1 MTPGG
6 GHWAMWPEQPLL
18 VPLLLAVPLA
28 LYLAGWWRAW
38 RAGRREPLR
47 LLAFIAGI
55 DVLMLALGSPLHHVA
70 GEYLLSAHMVQH
82 VLVGD
87 VAPLLLVLGVS
98 GPLTAMVPAWLLR
111 LAGPRWLAFVAWTAA
126 TAGWYVPAAF
136 ERALADPW
144 LHAAMQTT
152 ILLTGLAAWAHIVG
166 IAPRR
171 ASVAGRA
178 AFALGLMA
186 AGMVV
191 SEWLF
196 LSGPLYDVYID
207 QPERLLGL
215 TPTAD
220 QTKAALIMAS
230 EGMITMLTAA
240 ALLMWAH
247 VDRAAADRDVTESAP
262 CAPPESLP

>member
-1 MTPGG
+1 MTLE
-6 GHWAMWPEQPLL
+6 GHWTMWPEHPLL
-18 VPLLLAVPLA
+18 VPFILAVPLA
-28 LYLAGWWRAW
+28 LYLAGWWGAW

-47 LLAFIAGI
+47 LLAFLAGI

-70 GEYLLSAHMVQH
+70 NEYLLSAHMVQH

-87 VAPLLLVLGVS
+87 VAPLLLVLGLT

-111 LAGPRWLAFVAWTAA
+111 LAGPRRLAFLVWTAA
-126 TAGWYVPAAF
+126 TAGWYVPALFA
-136 ERALADPW
+136 RALADPW
-144 LHAAMQTT
+144 LHATMQAT
-152 ILLTGLAAWAHIVG
+152 ILLAGLMAWAHIAG

-171 ASVAGRA
+171 GSAAGRA
-178 AFALGLMA
+178 GFALALLA

-196 LSGPLYDVYID
+196 LTAPGFDVYID

-215 TPTAD
+215 SPTAD
-220 QTKAALIMAS
+220 QTKAALIMGS

-247 VDRAAADRDVTESAP
+247 VDRAVTGGDVTESPP
-262 CAPPESLP
+262 CAPPESSP

>member
-1 MTPGG
+1 VDTGG
-6 GHWAMWPEQPLL
+6 GHWGMWPEDPLL
-18 VPLLLAVPLA
+18 VPLVLAAPLL
-28 LYLAGWWRAW
+28 LYILGWWRHRDRGRGDAL
-38 RAGRREPLR
+38 RA
-47 LLAFIAGI
+47 LAFLAGI
-55 DVLMLALGSPLHHVA
+55 DVLVLALGSPLHHVA
-70 GEYLLSAHMVQH
+70 AEYLLSAHMVQH

-98 GPLTAMVPAWLLR
+98 GGLTAMVPERLLR
-111 LAGPRWLAFVAWTAA
+111 LAGPPWAAFALWAAA
-126 TAGWYVPAAF
+126 TAGWYVPGVF

-144 LHAAMQTT
+144 LHAAMQATV
-152 ILLTGLAAWAHIVG
+152 LLAGLAAWAHIVG

-186 AGMVV
+186 AGMAV

-220 QTKAALIMAS
+220 QTKAALIMGS
-230 EGMITMLTAA
+230 EGMITMVTAA

-247 VDRAAADRDVTESAP
+247 VDRAVAERDMTESAP
-262 CAPPESLP
+262 CAPPESSR